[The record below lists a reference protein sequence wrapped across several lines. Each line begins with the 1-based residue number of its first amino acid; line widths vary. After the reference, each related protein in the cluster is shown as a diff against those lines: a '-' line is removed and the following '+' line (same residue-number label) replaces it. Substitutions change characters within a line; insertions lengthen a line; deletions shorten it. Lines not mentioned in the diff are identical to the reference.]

1 MRKKKKKKPNKDI
14 QMLAKRIKF
23 LRINQEYTSYEHFA
37 ADKEI
42 PRTQYGRYEKG
53 EDIRFTSLVK
63 LADAF
68 GITLEE
74 FFSEGFG
81 PGRTGRY

>member
-1 MRKKKKKKPNKDI
+1 MRKKKKKKPNEDI
-14 QMLAKRIKF
+14 QMLAKRIKS

-68 GITLEE
+68 GVSLEE
-74 FFSEGFG
+74 FFSKGFG
-81 PGRTGRY
+81 PRRKGKY